1 MRVKAK
7 TGVFYNGK
15 RYEKET
21 ELDIKKEAMDEN
33 LFEELEEKKTTAK
46 ENKKQ
51 KEGETTEEE

>member
-15 RYEKET
+15 RYEKEA

-33 LFEELEEKKTTAK
+33 LFEELEEKKTKTADK
-46 ENKKQ
+46 
-51 KEGETTEEE
+51 ETTEEE

>member
-15 RYEKET
+15 RYEKEA

-33 LFEELEEKKTTAK
+33 LFENLEKDNKPKEVEKPAK
-46 ENKKQ
+46 E
-51 KEGETTEEE
+51 E